1 MKTSRICMWIFVLV
15 SLLSQIIPT
24 TYAQYGDGNM
34 FRGDPTHKGVATG
47 TMADDF
53 ALLWKYDT
61 DHPVTSS
68 PVVWEGVVYIG
79 VREYIQGFNTMTGE
93 LEFSYETNNEM
104 SSTPTIWD
112 GYLYAL
118 LEDGELVCIELED
131 DRQWTFQ
138 TGGYGETS
146 SPTVYAGYVYF
157 GSTTNK
163 VYCLDVE
170 TGTLIWEFTTGDK
183 VYSSPAVLG
192 QHVYI
197 GSTDG
202 NVYCIDATNGVLVW
216 EYATGGPVYSSPSV
230 VLSSGRVYV
239 GSRSDKLFCL
249 DADTGDLV
257 WQYSTLGDVDS
268 SPSVSLGNVFVGGG
282 SIVYCVRADDGV
294 LIWSES
300 VGLIGL
306 SSPTVID
313 GKVFISA
320 NSGKVVS
327 LDEDTGSKLWEDRTP
342 YYDAV
347 TGAAVGD
354 GLIFV
359 GSDDNYVYAFC
370 DATKLDVFS
379 MFYELAESARVD
391 TDYLRSRIWDL
402 QVEINALEAE
412 NLLLRADF
420 EELANSIPEASST
433 PLVAMK
439 RGRWGGISYSVFD
452 KGEWGEW
459 VVLPGRSR
467 ITPSGS
473 VIDGILHITVVKYDY
488 QYYYGSVDLGSG
500 VFSGWNQ
507 MNLAYR
513 WPKNR
518 INLP

>member
-1 MKTSRICMWIFVLV
+1 MKTRRIWMWIFVII

-24 TYAQYGDGNM
+24 SHALYENGNM
-34 FRGDPTHKGVATG
+34 FRGDPSHKGTATG
-47 TMADDF
+47 TMADEF

-68 PVVWEGVVYIG
+68 PVVWDGVMYIG
-79 VREYIQGFNTMTGE
+79 VYEYIQGFNTMTGE
-93 LEFSYETNNEM
+93 LEFSYETNNVM

-118 LEDGELVCIELED
+118 LEDGELVCVELED
-131 DRQWTFQ
+131 DTQWTFQ
-138 TGGYGETS
+138 TDSYGETS

-157 GSTTNK
+157 GSTNNK
-163 VYCLDVE
+163 IYCLDADM
-170 TGTLIWEFTTGDK
+170 GTLIWEFTTGDK

-192 QHVYI
+192 QYVYI

-202 NVYCIDATNGVLVW
+202 NVYCIDATNGDLVW

-239 GSRSDKLFCL
+239 GSRSNKLFCL
-249 DADTGDLV
+249 DTDTGNLI
-257 WQYSTLGDVDS
+257 WQYTTIGDVDS
-268 SPSVSLGNVFVGGG
+268 SPSISERKVYVGGG
-282 SIVYCVRADDGV
+282 SYVYCINADDGV
-294 LIWSES
+294 LIWDES
-300 VGLIGL
+300 VSTVGL

-313 GKVFISA
+313 GKVIISA
-320 NSGKVVS
+320 NRKIFS
-327 LDEDTGSKLWEDRTP
+327 LDKNTGSKLWEDSTA
-342 YYDAV
+342 YDPV

-354 GLIFV
+354 GLVFV

-370 DATKLDVFS
+370 DVSKLDLFR
-379 MFYELAESARVD
+379 MFYELAESARVNS
-391 TDYLRSRIWDL
+391 DYLRSRIGDL
-402 QVEINALEAE
+402 QIEINALEAE
-412 NLLLRADF
+412 NLLLRADLN
-420 EELANSIPEASST
+420 ELADSIPVLSST
-433 PLVAMK
+433 PVVALK
-439 RGRWGGISYSVFD
+439 RGRWGHISYSVFG
-452 KGEWGEW
+452 KSEWGEW
-459 VVLPGRSR
+459 VALPGRSR

-488 QYYYGSVDLGSG
+488 QYHYGSVDLDSG
-500 VFSGWNQ
+500 EFSGWNQ

>member
-1 MKTSRICMWIFVLV
+1 MWIFVII

-24 TYAQYGDGNM
+24 SYALYENGNM
-34 FRGDPTHKGVATG
+34 FRGDPNHKGIAIG
-47 TMADDF
+47 TMADEF
-53 ALLWKYDT
+53 ALLWKYDS
-61 DHPVTSS
+61 DQPVTSS
-68 PVVWEGVVYIG
+68 PVVWDGVVYIG
-79 VREYIQGFNTMTGE
+79 VDEYLQGFNTRTGD
-93 LEFSYETNNEM
+93 LEFSYESDREM
-104 SSTPTIWD
+104 SSSPTIWD

-118 LEDGELVCIELED
+118 FDDGDLICFDLED
-131 DRQWTFQ
+131 DRQWTFR
-138 TGGYGETS
+138 TGGYYGEIS
-146 SPTVYAGYVYF
+146 SPTVYAGSVYF
-157 GSTTNK
+157 GSTNNK
-163 VYCLDVE
+163 VYCLDAE
-170 TGTLIWEFTTGDK
+170 TGTLIWEFITGDK
-183 VYSSPAVLG
+183 VYSSPAVWG
-192 QHVYI
+192 QYVYI

-202 NVYCIDATNGVLVW
+202 NVYCIDATNGALVW
-216 EYATGGPVYSSPSV
+216 EYTTGGPVYSSPSV
-230 VLSSGRVYV
+230 DLVYRRVYV
-239 GSRSDKLFCL
+239 GSRSNKLFCL
-249 DADTGDLV
+249 DTDTGDLI
-257 WQYSTLGDVDS
+257 WQYTTTGDVDS
-268 SPSVSLGNVFVGGG
+268 SPSVSNRKVFVGGG
-282 SIVYCVRADDGV
+282 SNVYCINADDGE
-294 LIWSES
+294 LIWVES
-300 VGLIGL
+300 VGTMGL

-320 NSGKVVS
+320 NMNVVS
-327 LDEDTGSKLWEDRTP
+327 LDADTGTKIWEDRTA
-342 YYDAV
+342 DGTV
-347 TGAAVGD
+347 TGAGVGD
-354 GLIFV
+354 GMVFV

-370 DATKLDVFS
+370 DASKLDLFRV
-379 MFYELAESARVD
+379 FYELAESARVD
-391 TDYLRSRIWDL
+391 SDYLRSRIWDL

-420 EELANSIPEASST
+420 EELADSIPESSFT

-439 RGRWGGISYSVFD
+439 RGRWGGISYSFFD